1 MRCNARVPV
10 DTTWVCPQ
18 CSGILDVHYDMERVA
33 QRLTEATLRTRPH
46 SIWRYLELLPLPF
59 GSPRPPQPVGWTPMI
74 EAPRLAAWCNVGR
87 LQLKDDG
94 RNPTASFKD
103 RASAVASA
111 HARAIGKHTLACAST
126 GNAASSLAGM
136 TAGMGQQAVI
146 FIPENAPEPKVTQL
160 LAFGATVVK
169 VRGGYARAYD
179 LCSAA
184 CEKFGWYNRNCAINP
199 YLVEGKK
206 TCGLE
211 VAEQTAGAPVDW
223 VVVSVGDGCTIAGV
237 WKGIREMHEI
247 GILPRLP
254 RILGVQA
261 NGARPIVDAFEQGHA
276 EIVPVETSTI
286 ADSIDVGHPR
296 NDMKA
301 LQAVRQAN
309 GHLMSVSDE
318 QILEAVQTTPRL
330 SGVFG
335 EPAGVTGVAGLK
347 QAVSDGLVDPNA
359 SVVVVV
365 TGNGL
370 KDVSTARKAVGEPL
384 VTDPDLDQLTEA
396 LTAHGNTFTA

>member
-1 MRCNARVPV
+1 M
-10 DTTWVCPQ
+10 
-18 CSGILDVHYDMERVA
+18 
-33 QRLTEATLRTRPH
+33 
-46 SIWRYLELLPLPF
+46 
-59 GSPRPPQPVGWTPMI
+59 
-74 EAPRLAAWCNVGR
+74 
-87 LQLKDDG
+87 
-94 RNPTASFKD
+94 
-103 RASAVASA
+103 
-111 HARAIGKHTLACAST
+111 
-126 GNAASSLAGM
+126 
-136 TAGMGQQAVI
+136 
-146 FIPENAPEPKVTQL
+146 
-160 LAFGATVVK
+160 
-169 VRGGYARAYD
+169 
-179 LCSAA
+179 
-184 CEKFGWYNRNCAINP
+184 
-199 YLVEGKK
+199 
-206 TCGLE
+206 
-211 VAEQTAGAPVDW
+211 
-223 VVVSVGDGCTIAGV
+223 
-237 WKGIREMHEI
+237 
-247 GILPRLP
+247 
-254 RILGVQA
+254 
-261 NGARPIVDAFEQGHA
+261 
-276 EIVPVETSTI
+276 
-286 ADSIDVGHPR
+286 GHPR